1 MSGSMYC
8 TRAST
13 PCEYYSTIQ
22 CEYKYRAS
30 TSYSY
35 SYPYS
40 YSSSTPR
47 IKILQYPLHR
57 TVHARLVIDPV
68 DIYTVIGP
76 KTSINDRR
84 HGLAPDQTADRSES
98 INRRFPISHHSHLR
112 YSLDCCRVSSHCCII
127 QGWGSSKTGAMPQS
141 RCKGAIMVGAFVR
154 FGGGGVLCLFQYWWS
169 FCSRRP
175 RDRVICTLFGHMTVT
190 LHGR

>member
-1 MSGSMYC
+1 MWEGYSTSTSESMSGSMYC

-84 HGLAPDQTADRSES
+84 HGLAPGSDGRSIR
-98 INRRFPISHHSHLR
+98 INQPPFSNISSLTSPILTRLLSRFVAL
-112 YSLDCCRVSSHCCII
+112 
-127 QGWGSSKTGAMPQS
+127 
-141 RCKGAIMVGAFVR
+141 
-154 FGGGGVLCLFQYWWS
+154 
-169 FCSRRP
+169 
-175 RDRVICTLFGHMTVT
+175 
-190 LHGR
+190 LHNPGLG